1 MPRSFAQPTLPTP
14 LLVPEM
20 SARMAKADVRKAEP
34 PYAELG
40 WCLGE
45 VQRVFGLTLE
55 QFAFELGKD
64 ERQVARQIKGT
75 ERPQVEAVFAVD
87 RFRPA
92 LLIAMAQASGHGVEI
107 DTVIHI
113 RRNA

>member
-1 MPRSFAQPTLPTP
+1 MGRSLVQPTLPTP
-14 LLVPEM
+14 LLVTDM
-20 SARMAKADVRKAEP
+20 GARMAKGDIRKADP

-45 VQRVFGLTLE
+45 VKRVFGLSLE
-55 QFAFELGKD
+55 EFAYELGKD
-64 ERQVARQIKGT
+64 ERQVARQISGV
-75 ERPQVEAVFAVD
+75 ERPQIEAVFAVD

-113 RRNA
+113 RRTV

>member
-1 MPRSFAQPTLPTP
+1 
-14 LLVPEM
+14 
-20 SARMAKADVRKAEP
+20 MAKPSVRKPDA

-45 VQRVFGLTLE
+45 VQRVFGLTLQ
-55 QFAFELGKD
+55 QFAHELGKD
-64 ERQVARQIKGT
+64 ERQVARQIQGI

-92 LLIAMAQASGHGVEI
+92 LLIAMAQQSGHAIEI
-107 DTVIHI
+107 DTVVTI
-113 RRNA
+113 RRTL